1 MIQEKIQGI
10 GIDIIEIERIKRLSQ
25 RWGDRFEQ
33 RVFTSQELT
42 YCGKTLS
49 RYARLA
55 ARFAAKEATFKA
67 LGTGLTIGM
76 HWQDV
81 EICANEVGKPFL
93 LLHGKVKEHA
103 EKLSVVST
111 YVSLS
116 HAVDYA
122 VAQVILSSSVVEI

>member
-10 GIDIIEIERIKRLSQ
+10 GIDIIEIGRIRHLSQ

-42 YCGKTLS
+42 YCGNTLS
-49 RYARLA
+49 RYPRLA

-76 HWQDV
+76 QWKDV
-81 EICANEVGKPFL
+81 EIYANDVGKPFL
-93 LLHGKVKEHA
+93 ELHGKVKEYA
-103 EKLSVVST
+103 EQLSVVST

-122 VAQVILSSSVVEI
+122 VAQVILTTSVLGM